1 MQGEE
6 KTKSIMNFFIV
17 CFIVLIDQVSKNYI
31 YQNKVQYESPV
42 PIIDGII
49 NFTYLENTGIAFG
62 LFSNMEASSIF
73 FIIFPIIITFYL
85 ISLLQDKEF
94 QSNSSQISLLLIIG
108 GAIGNII
115 DRIFR
120 GYVVDFIQ
128 FDIDIFPYVFNIA
141 DSSVTI
147 GLLFLLCSSIIVQR

>member
-17 CFIVLIDQVSKNYI
+17 CFIVLIDQISKNYI

-128 FDIDIFPYVFNIA
+128 FDFDIFPYVFNVA

>member
-1 MQGEE
+1 M
-6 KTKSIMNFFIV
+6 SFFIV
-17 CFIVLIDQVSKNYI
+17 CSIVLIDQISKI
-31 YQNKVQYESPV
+31 FIHQSMDLYQSVT
-42 PIIDGII
+42 IIPSLLD
-49 NFTYLENTGIAFG
+49 FTYIRNEGIAFG
-62 LFSNMEASSIF
+62 INFEGSRIF
-73 FIIFPIIITFYL
+73 FIVFPIVITFYL
-85 ISLLQDKEF
+85 ISLLRDKEF

-128 FDIDIFPYVFNIA
+128 FDIDIFPYVFNVA

-147 GLLFLLCSSIIVQR
+147 GLLFLLCSSIIVQRR